1 MTKVRLKKA
10 ALREVK
16 DLTSPE
22 VVQGIWAEASKTVRA
37 EVPVVQRRRRR
48 SAQLATDPA
57 ATPADPAAPAVLPH
71 GGSPCTRARG
81 GS

>member
-1 MTKVRLKKA
+1 MTKVRLKKT

-48 SAQLATDPA
+48 SAQVA
-57 ATPADPAAPAVLPH
+57 
-71 GGSPCTRARG
+71 S
-81 GS
+81 